1 MSIKQCPRCGYQL
14 LPGETECPRCKGA
27 GASTPSTSPGPPRTS
42 GLAIAALV
50 VGILALCGGIL
61 ALPGLILG
69 IASLVQ
75 VNRSE
80 GRLGGRGMAWSAIG
94 LSMVGIVVFGFFT
107 MGAILYPVF
116 MRAREAAR
124 KATCL
129 SNLKQIAQA
138 ALMYAQDHD
147 GALPVCVASDSQ
159 GTGHAVAGL
168 YANRTRDDF
177 VRDVRS
183 KYGAEYVD
191 GRWMWQLADAL
202 APYVKE
208 KGPELF
214 NCPTLVRQN
223 ASFRMET
230 YVVGTDKRT
239 GKADPHDPLRAYL
252 PGKRRQKVWQS
263 GSYVY
268 MCAHYPY
275 RRAVK
280 AADYGADYA
289 SQPGI
294 PIFMFWDLAKRTGVV
309 GQAGAPDAANP
320 EDYLACGNRLD
331 SFADPAREPLLMCDS
346 LGVHEGYGPDYIRN
360 HVLPPDLGGAAPTI
374 PASTPVAFADGH
386 AEYYRLSF
394 PEMLRLMFQNNSR
407 GALGTPSG
415 ASRKATP

>member
-1 MSIKQCPRCGYQL
+1 MSVRQCPRCGYQL
-14 LPGETECPRCKGA
+14 LPGETECPKCKGA
-27 GASTPSTSPGPPRTS
+27 DASTPNTSSGSPRTS

-94 LSMVGIVVFGFFT
+94 LSLVGIVVFGFFT
-107 MGAILYPVF
+107 MGVILYPVF
-116 MRAREAAR
+116 ARAREAAR

-129 SNLKQIAQA
+129 ANMKQIGLAT
-138 ALMYAQDHD
+138 LMYAQDYD
-147 GALPVCVASDSQ
+147 GALPICVASDSQ
-159 GTGHAVAGL
+159 GTGHAVAGV

-177 VRDVRS
+177 VRDVQS
-183 KYGAEYVD
+183 KYGAEYAD

-202 APYVKE
+202 APYGQHPDV
-208 KGPELF
+208 F

-275 RRAVK
+275 RRDVK

-289 SQPGI
+289 SEPGV
-294 PIFMFWDLAKRTGVV
+294 PIFMLWDLAKHTDVV
-309 GQAGAPDAANP
+309 GKANIPGGANP
-320 EDYLACGNRLD
+320 QDYLACGNRLR
-331 SFADPAREPLLMCDS
+331 SFVDPAREPLVMCRS
-346 LGVHEGYGPDYIRN
+346 FGVHEGYSPDYVRN
-360 HVLPPDLGGAAPTI
+360 HVLPPDLFGTPPTI

-386 AEYYRLSF
+386 AEYCRAGF
-394 PEMLRLMFQNNSR
+394 PQMPRLMFQNNSR
-407 GALGTPSG
+407 GALGASSG